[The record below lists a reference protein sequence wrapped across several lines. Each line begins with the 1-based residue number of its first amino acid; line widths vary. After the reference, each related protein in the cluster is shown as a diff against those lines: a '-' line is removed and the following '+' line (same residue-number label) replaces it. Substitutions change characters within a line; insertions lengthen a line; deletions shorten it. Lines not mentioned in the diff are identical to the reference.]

1 MAIKIPTF
9 QTRARPTTETMS
21 VTSDI
26 QVSPKAAPALQLV
39 DPLMDLA
46 KYYTKEREIGYKNE
60 AGKLDDQA
68 TIEIFNAKKEAELKD
83 SPENGVNYFNQ
94 QLGTIVNKY
103 KNQASNKFVQQY
115 FVNSVNKEKDK
126 YISSILNKTRD
137 NLVAT
142 RVGQTDTKIK
152 RKIFDTVHSGTKFS
166 FSILSNEIIS
176 DYEQLEKD
184 GMISKQDV
192 VKFKQGLP
200 MMIEKEM
207 INKMAINNATQALVA
222 LDDPNNFKTL
232 KGEDREKIRSELR
245 TKSRFQN
252 EVLKNASNVR
262 ILDEKKKIA
271 EAFKGDN
278 NQYFGIDPSQ
288 LSNYST
294 GNADYDNQL
303 KNLNNKLINKTISY
317 DTDYVINDV
326 IIDKILNKEIENPFQ
341 RFTLPGESES
351 MSITER
357 VGLGYINLDDDNFF
371 NNLFDIQNNN
381 KLNPANKQF
390 FNFIN
395 KVIPMIEGTPSAKI
409 FDENYNNRLSS
420 FRQNMYSNF
429 VEGLNNNIP
438 VNELLNP
445 ISDKYI
451 AKKLLDY
458 APPKSDLRK
467 ALSDYAK
474 KREEKTEQNV
484 PKRLEGE
491 SFSSWRVRYREWKSS
506 QKK

>member
-9 QTRARPTTETMS
+9 QTRARPTTETPS
-21 VTSDI
+21 VISDI

-60 AGKLDDQA
+60 AGKLDDDA

-83 SPENGVNYFNQ
+83 SPEKGVDYFNQ
-94 QLGTIVNKY
+94 QLGNIVNKY
-103 KNQASNKFVQQY
+103 KNRASNKFVQQY
-115 FVNSVNKEKDK
+115 FINSINKEKDK

-142 RVGQTDTKIK
+142 RTGQTDTKIK

-166 FSILSNEIIS
+166 FSILAKEISS

-184 GMISKQDV
+184 GLISKADV
-192 VKFKQGLP
+192 IKFKQSVP

-222 LDDPNNFKTL
+222 LDDPKNFTTL
-232 KGEDREKIRSELR
+232 KGEEREKIRSELR
-245 TKSRFQN
+245 TKSRYQN
-252 EVLKNASNVR
+252 EILKNASNVD
-262 ILDEKKKIA
+262 ILEQKKKVA
-271 EAFKGDN
+271 EAFKGN
-278 NQYFGIDPSQ
+278 KNQYFGIDPSQ
-288 LSNYST
+288 LSKYST
-294 GNADYDNQL
+294 GNTDYDNQL
-303 KNLNNKLINKTISY
+303 KKLNEKLINKTISY
-317 DTDYVINDV
+317 DTDYAINDV
-326 IIDKILNKEIENPFQ
+326 IIQKILNKEIENPFQ
-341 RFTLPGESES
+341 KFKLTGETEAL
-351 MSITER
+351 SITER
-357 VGLGYINLDDDNFF
+357 VGSGIINLSDDDFF
-371 NNLFDIQNNN
+371 NNLFEIQNDT
-381 KLNPANKQF
+381 KLNSSNKEF

-395 KVIPMIEGTPSAKI
+395 KVIPMIEGTPAAKI
-409 FDENYNNRLSS
+409 FDKNYNNRLSS
-420 FRQNMYSNF
+420 FRQDMYSNF
-429 VEGLNNNIP
+429 VNGLKQNIP
-438 VNELLNP
+438 INELLNP

-467 ALSDYAK
+467 ALTDFAK
-474 KREEKTEQNV
+474 SKENETKKNA

-491 SFSSWRVRYREWKSS
+491 SLSSWRKRYGEWEAS